1 MTSREQWIAGAR
13 PKTLPAAIA
22 PVIVGTAFAG
32 YNAQLTNFILALIVG
47 VALQVGVNYANDY
60 SDGIKGTD
68 NDRVGPMR
76 LVGSGAAS
84 PESVKRAAYLS
95 FLLAAV
101 AGLILSA
108 RTNWLLVLIGAL
120 AIIAAWTYTG
130 GRKPYGYFALGEVA
144 VFIFF
149 GLVATLGTYY
159 VQVDSISL
167 EVFLAAV
174 AMGSLASALLV
185 VNNLRDLAKDA
196 AAGKITLAVRLGDKQ
211 SRNLYKTLLIIPLF
225 IAIALLPASPY
236 FLIAVAAAPLI
247 RTSIKAVASGAS
259 GSTLIELLAK
269 TGRIQMIYSLA
280 LSLASLLAAR

>member
-32 YNAQLTNFILALIVG
+32 YNAQLTNFLLALIVG

-68 NDRVGPMR
+68 NDRIGPMR

-108 RTNWLLVLIGAL
+108 RTNWLLILIGAL

-130 GRKPYGYFALGEVA
+130 GRNPYGYFALGEVA

-149 GLVATLGTYY
+149 GLVATIGTYY
-159 VQVDSISL
+159 VQVNSISL
-167 EVFLAAV
+167 EVSLAAV

-196 AAGKITLAVRLGDKQ
+196 AAGKITLAVRLGDKR
-211 SRNLYKTLLIIPLF
+211 SRNLYKVLLLIPLL
-225 IAIALLPASPY
+225 IAISLLPASPY
-236 FLIAVAAAPLI
+236 FLLAATAAPLI
-247 RTSIKAVASGAS
+247 RTSIKAVSSGAS
-259 GSTLIELLAK
+259 GSALIELLAK
-269 TGRIQMIYSLA
+269 TGRIQMIYGLA
-280 LSLASLLAAR
+280 LSLASLIAAR

>member
-1 MTSREQWIAGAR
+1 MSSREQWIAGAR

-32 YNAQLTNFILALIVG
+32 YNAQLTNFLLALIVG

-68 NDRVGPMR
+68 NDRIGPMR

-108 RTNWLLVLIGAL
+108 RTNWLLILIGAL

-149 GLVATLGTYY
+149 GLVATIGTYY
-159 VQVDSISL
+159 VQVESISL
-167 EVFLAAV
+167 EVFLAAI
-174 AMGSLASALLV
+174 AMGSFASALLV

-211 SRNLYKTLLIIPLF
+211 SRNLYKVLLLIPLL
-225 IAIALLPASPY
+225 IAALLLPASPY
-236 FLIAVAAAPLI
+236 FLLAATAAPLI
-247 RTSIKAVASGAS
+247 RSSIKAVSSGAS
-259 GSTLIELLAK
+259 GGALIELLAK
-269 TGRIQMIYSLA
+269 TGRIQMIYGLA
-280 LSLASLLAAR
+280 LSLATLIAAR

>member
-32 YNAQLTNFILALIVG
+32 YNAEATNFFLALIVG
-47 VALQVGVNYANDY
+47 LALQIGVNYANDY

-68 NDRVGPMR
+68 NDRIGPMR
-76 LVGSGAAS
+76 LVGSGAAT
-84 PESVKRAAYLS
+84 PAAVKRAAYLS
-95 FLLAAV
+95 FLIAAS

-108 RTNWLLVLIGAL
+108 RTSWFLLIIGLL

-130 GRKPYGYFALGEVA
+130 GAKPYGYIALGEVA

-159 VQVDSISL
+159 VQVNSISF
-167 EVFLAAV
+167 EVILASV

-185 VNNLRDLAKDA
+185 VNNLRDLTKDKA
-196 AAGKITLAVRLGDKQ
+196 SGKITLAVKLGDQKTQ
-211 SRNLYKTLLIIPLF
+211 TLYKALLIFPILIALGLLPSSAFF
-225 IAIALLPASPY
+225 ILAIAALPQIHSA
-236 FLIAVAAAPLI
+236 FKVLN
-247 RTSIKAVASGAS
+247 TASGAS
-259 GSTLIELLAK
+259 LINLLAK
-269 TGRIQMIYSLA
+269 TRQIPMIYALA
-280 LSLASLLAAR
+280 ISLASLLAAR

>member
-32 YNAQLTNFILALIVG
+32 YNAQLTNFLLALIVG

-68 NDRVGPMR
+68 NDRIGPMR

-95 FLLAAV
+95 FLLAAG

-108 RTNWLLVLIGAL
+108 RTNWLLILIGAL

-130 GRKPYGYFALGEVA
+130 GQKPYGYFALGEVA

-149 GLVATLGTYY
+149 GLVATIGTYY
-159 VQVDSISL
+159 VQVNSISL
-167 EVFLAAV
+167 EVFLAAI

-211 SRNLYKTLLIIPLF
+211 SRNLYKALLLIPLL
-225 IAIALLPASPY
+225 IAILLLPASPY
-236 FLIAVAAAPLI
+236 FLLAAAAAPSI
-247 RTSIKAVASGAS
+247 RSSIKAVSSGAS
-259 GSTLIELLAK
+259 GGALIELLAK
-269 TGRIQMIYSLA
+269 TGRIQMIYGLA
-280 LSLASLLAAR
+280 LSLATLIAAR

>member
-32 YNAQLTNFILALIVG
+32 YNAQLTNFLLALIVG

-68 NDRVGPMR
+68 NDRIGPMR

-95 FLLAAV
+95 FLLAAG

-108 RTNWLLVLIGAL
+108 RTNWLLILIGAL

-149 GLVATLGTYY
+149 GLVATIGAYY
-159 VQVDSISL
+159 VQVNSISL
-167 EVFLAAV
+167 EVFLAAI

-196 AAGKITLAVRLGDKQ
+196 AAGKFTLAVRLGDKQ
-211 SRNLYKTLLIIPLF
+211 SQNLYKALLLIPLL
-225 IAIALLPASPY
+225 IAILLLPASPY
-236 FLIAVAAAPLI
+236 FLLAAAAAPLI
-247 RTSIKAVASGAS
+247 RSSIKAVSSGAS
-259 GSTLIELLAK
+259 GGALIELLAK
-269 TGRIQMIYSLA
+269 TGRIQMIYGLA
-280 LSLASLLAAR
+280 LSLASLIAAR

>member
-32 YNAQLTNFILALIVG
+32 YNAQLTNFLLALIVG

-68 NDRVGPMR
+68 NDRIGPMR

-108 RTNWLLVLIGAL
+108 RTNWLLILIGAL

-149 GLVATLGTYY
+149 GLVATIGTYY
-159 VQVDSISL
+159 VQVNSISS
-167 EVFLAAV
+167 EVFLAAI
-174 AMGSLASALLV
+174 AMGTLASALLV

-211 SRNLYKTLLIIPLF
+211 SRNLYKVLLLIPLL
-225 IAIALLPASPY
+225 IAALLLPASPY
-236 FLIAVAAAPLI
+236 FLLAATAAPLI
-247 RTSIKAVASGAS
+247 RSSIKSVSSGAS
-259 GSTLIELLAK
+259 GVALIELLAK
-269 TGRIQMIYSLA
+269 TGRIQMIYGLA
-280 LSLASLLAAR
+280 LSLASLIAAR

>member
-32 YNAQLTNFILALIVG
+32 YNAQLTNFLLALIVG

-68 NDRVGPMR
+68 NDRIGPMR

-84 PESVKRAAYLS
+84 PETVKRAAFLS

-108 RTNWLLVLIGAL
+108 RSNWLLILIGAL

-149 GLVATLGTYY
+149 GLVATMGTYY
-159 VQVDSISL
+159 VQVNSISL
-167 EVFLAAV
+167 EVFLAAI

-211 SRNLYKTLLIIPLF
+211 SRNLYKALLLIPLL
-225 IAIALLPASPY
+225 IAALLLPASPY
-236 FLIAVAAAPLI
+236 FLLAATAAPLI
-247 RTSIKAVASGAS
+247 RSSIKELSSGAS
-259 GSTLIELLAK
+259 GGALIELLAK
-269 TGRIQMIYSLA
+269 TGRIQMIYGLA
-280 LSLASLLAAR
+280 LSLASLIAAR

>member
-32 YNAQLTNFILALIVG
+32 YNAQLTNFLLALIVG

-68 NDRVGPMR
+68 NDRIGPMR

-84 PESVKRAAYLS
+84 PETVKRAAFLS

-108 RTNWLLVLIGAL
+108 RSNWLLILIGAL

-149 GLVATLGTYY
+149 GLVATMGTYY
-159 VQVDSISL
+159 VQVNSISL
-167 EVFLAAV
+167 EVFLAAIS
-174 AMGSLASALLV
+174 MGSLASALLV

-211 SRNLYKTLLIIPLF
+211 SRNLYKALLLIPLL
-225 IAIALLPASPY
+225 IAALLLPASPY
-236 FLIAVAAAPLI
+236 FLLAATAAPLI
-247 RTSIKAVASGAS
+247 RSSIKELSSGAS
-259 GSTLIELLAK
+259 GGALIELLAK
-269 TGRIQMIYSLA
+269 TGRIQMIYGLA
-280 LSLASLLAAR
+280 LSLASLIAAR

>member
-32 YNAQLTNFILALIVG
+32 YNAQLTNFLLALIVG

-68 NDRVGPMR
+68 KDRIGPMR

-95 FLLAAV
+95 FLLAAG

-108 RTNWLLVLIGAL
+108 RTNWLLILIGAL

-149 GLVATLGTYY
+149 GLVATIGAYY
-159 VQVDSISL
+159 VQVNSISL
-167 EVFLAAV
+167 EVFLAAI

-196 AAGKITLAVRLGDKQ
+196 AAGKFTLAVRLGDKQ
-211 SRNLYKTLLIIPLF
+211 SQNLYKALLLIPLL
-225 IAIALLPASPY
+225 IAILLLPASPY
-236 FLIAVAAAPLI
+236 FLLAAAAAPLI
-247 RTSIKAVASGAS
+247 RSSIKAVSSGAS
-259 GSTLIELLAK
+259 GGALIELLAK
-269 TGRIQMIYSLA
+269 TGRIQMIYGLA
-280 LSLASLLAAR
+280 LSLASLIAAR

>member
-32 YNAQLTNFILALIVG
+32 YNAQLTNFLLALIVG
-47 VALQVGVNYANDY
+47 IALQVGVNYANDY

-68 NDRVGPMR
+68 NDRIGPMR

-95 FLLAAV
+95 FLLAAG

-108 RTNWLLVLIGAL
+108 RTNWLLILIGAL

-130 GRKPYGYFALGEVA
+130 GQKPYGYFALGEVA

-149 GLVATLGTYY
+149 GLVATIGTYY
-159 VQVDSISL
+159 VQVNSISL
-167 EVFLAAV
+167 EVFLAAI

-211 SRNLYKTLLIIPLF
+211 SRNLYKALLLIPLL
-225 IAIALLPASPY
+225 IAILLLPASPY
-236 FLIAVAAAPLI
+236 FLLAAAATPLI
-247 RTSIKAVASGAS
+247 RSSIKAVSSGAS
-259 GSTLIELLAK
+259 GGALIELLAK
-269 TGRIQMIYSLA
+269 TGRIQMIYGLA
-280 LSLASLLAAR
+280 LSLASLIAAR

>member
-32 YNAQLTNFILALIVG
+32 YNAQLTNFMLALIVG

>member
-32 YNAQLTNFILALIVG
+32 YNAQLTNFLLALIVG
-47 VALQVGVNYANDY
+47 IALQVGVNYANDY

-68 NDRVGPMR
+68 NDRIGPMR

-108 RTNWLLVLIGAL
+108 RTNWLLILIGAL

-149 GLVATLGTYY
+149 GLVATMGTYY

-167 EVFLAAV
+167 EVFFAAI
-174 AMGSLASALLV
+174 AMGSLASSLLV

-196 AAGKITLAVRLGDKQ
+196 TAGKITLAVRLGDKQ
-211 SRNLYKTLLIIPLF
+211 SRNLYKLLLLIPLL
-225 IAIALLPASPY
+225 IAALLLPASPY
-236 FLIAVAAAPLI
+236 FLLAAAAAPLI
-247 RTSIKAVASGAS
+247 RSSNKAVSSGAS
-259 GSTLIELLAK
+259 GGALIELLAK
-269 TGRIQMIYSLA
+269 TGRIQMIYGLA
-280 LSLASLLAAR
+280 LSLASLIAAR

>member
-32 YNAQLTNFILALIVG
+32 YNAQLTNFLLALIVG
-47 VALQVGVNYANDY
+47 VSLQVGVNYANDY

-68 NDRVGPMR
+68 NDRIGPMR

-108 RTNWLLVLIGAL
+108 RTNWLLILIGAL

-149 GLVATLGTYY
+149 GLVATIGTYY
-159 VQVDSISL
+159 VQVNSISL
-167 EVFLAAV
+167 EVFLAAI

-211 SRNLYKTLLIIPLF
+211 SRNLYKALLLIPLL
-225 IAIALLPASPY
+225 IAILLLPTSPY
-236 FLIAVAAAPLI
+236 FLLAAAAAPLI
-247 RTSIKAVASGAS
+247 RTSIKAVSSGAS
-259 GSTLIELLAK
+259 GSALIELLAK
-269 TGRIQMIYSLA
+269 TGRIQMIYGLA
-280 LSLASLLAAR
+280 LSLASLIAAR

>member
-32 YNAQLTNFILALIVG
+32 YNAQLTNFLLALIVG
-47 VALQVGVNYANDY
+47 VSLQVGVNYANDY

-68 NDRVGPMR
+68 NDRIGPMR

-95 FLLAAV
+95 FLLAAG

-108 RTNWLLVLIGAL
+108 RTNWLLILIGAL

-149 GLVATLGTYY
+149 GLVATIGTYY
-159 VQVDSISL
+159 VQINSISL
-167 EVFLAAV
+167 EVFLAAI

-211 SRNLYKTLLIIPLF
+211 SRNLYRALLLIPLL
-225 IAIALLPASPY
+225 IAALLLPASPY
-236 FLIAVAAAPLI
+236 FLLAAAVAPLI
-247 RTSIKAVASGAS
+247 RTSIKAVSSGAS
-259 GSTLIELLAK
+259 GGALIELLAK
-269 TGRIQMIYSLA
+269 TGRIQMIYGLA
-280 LSLASLLAAR
+280 LSLASLIAAR

>member
-32 YNAQLTNFILALIVG
+32 YNAQVTNFVLALIVG
-47 VALQVGVNYANDY
+47 LALQIGVNYANDY
-60 SDGIKGTD
+60 SDGIKGID
-68 NDRVGPMR
+68 DDRIGPMR
-76 LVGSGAAS
+76 LVGSGAAT
-84 PESVKRAAYLS
+84 PAAVKRAAYLS
-95 FLLAAV
+95 FLVAAF

-108 RTNWLLVLIGAL
+108 RTSWFLLIIGFL

-130 GRKPYGYFALGEVA
+130 GAKPYGYIALGEVA

-159 VQVDSISL
+159 VQVNSISY
-167 EVFLAAV
+167 EVILAAV

-185 VNNLRDLAKDA
+185 VNNLRDLSKDA
-196 AAGKITLAVRLGDKQ
+196 AAGKNTLAVKLGEKRT
-211 SRNLYKTLLIIPLF
+211 RNLYK
-225 IAIALLPASPY
+225 ALLVLPILITLGLVPTSSY
-236 FLIAVAAAPLI
+236 FLLTIAALPQIRSAFRVLNSATGAALI
-247 RTSIKAVASGAS
+247 N
-259 GSTLIELLAK
+259 LLAK
-269 TGRIQMIYSLA
+269 TGQIQMIYALA

>member
-32 YNAQLTNFILALIVG
+32 YNAQATNFILALIVG
-47 VALQVGVNYANDY
+47 LALQIGVNYANDY
-60 SDGIKGTD
+60 SDGIKGID
-68 NDRVGPMR
+68 DDRIGPMR
-76 LVGSGAAS
+76 LVGSGAAT
-84 PESVKRAAYLS
+84 PAAVKRAAYLS
-95 FLLAAV
+95 FLVAAF

-108 RTNWLLVLIGAL
+108 RTSSFLLIIGFL

-130 GRKPYGYFALGEVA
+130 GVKPYGDIALGEVA

-159 VQVDSISL
+159 VQVNSISY
-167 EVFLAAV
+167 EVILAAV

-185 VNNLRDLAKDA
+185 INNLRDLSKDA
-196 AAGKITLAVRLGDKQ
+196 AAGKSTLAVKLGEK
-211 SRNLYKTLLIIPLF
+211 RTRTLYKALLVLPIL
-225 IAIALLPASPY
+225 IALGLVPTSSY
-236 FLIAVAAAPLI
+236 FLLTIAALPQIRSAFRVINSATGAALI
-247 RTSIKAVASGAS
+247 D
-259 GSTLIELLAK
+259 LLAK
-269 TGRIQMIYSLA
+269 TGQIQMIYALA

>member
-1 MTSREQWIAGAR
+1 MTSREQWLAGAR

-108 RTNWLLVLIGAL
+108 RTNWLLILIGAL

-149 GLVATLGTYY
+149 GLVATMGTYY
-159 VQVDSISL
+159 VQVNSISL

-211 SRNLYKTLLIIPLF
+211 SRNLYKALLILPLL
-225 IAIALLPASPY
+225 IAITLLPASPY
-236 FLIAVAAAPLI
+236 FLLAIAAAPLI
-247 RTSIKAVASGAS
+247 RTSIKTVASGAS
-259 GSTLIELLAK
+259 GSALIELLAK

>member
-13 PKTLPAAIA
+13 PKTLPDAIA

-32 YNAQLTNFILALIVG
+32 YNAQLTNFLLALIVG

-68 NDRVGPMR
+68 KDRIGPMR

-95 FLLAAV
+95 FLLAAG

-108 RTNWLLVLIGAL
+108 RTNWLLILIGAL

-149 GLVATLGTYY
+149 GLVATIGTYY
-159 VQVDSISL
+159 VQVNSISL
-167 EVFLAAV
+167 EVFLAAI

-211 SRNLYKTLLIIPLF
+211 SRNLYKALLLIPLL
-225 IAIALLPASPY
+225 IAALLLPASPY
-236 FLIAVAAAPLI
+236 FLLAATAAPLI
-247 RTSIKAVASGAS
+247 RSSIKELSSGAS
-259 GSTLIELLAK
+259 GGALIELLAK
-269 TGRIQMIYSLA
+269 TGRIQMIYGLA
-280 LSLASLLAAR
+280 LSLASLIAAR

>member
-32 YNAQLTNFILALIVG
+32 YNAQLTNFLLALIVG

-68 NDRVGPMR
+68 KDRIGPMR

-108 RTNWLLVLIGAL
+108 RTNWLLILVGAL

-149 GLVATLGTYY
+149 GLVATIGAYY
-159 VQVDSISL
+159 VQVNSISL
-167 EVFLAAV
+167 EVFLAAI

-196 AAGKITLAVRLGDKQ
+196 SAGKITLAVRLGDKQ
-211 SRNLYKTLLIIPLF
+211 SRNL
-225 IAIALLPASPY
+225 
-236 FLIAVAAAPLI
+236 
-247 RTSIKAVASGAS
+247 
-259 GSTLIELLAK
+259 
-269 TGRIQMIYSLA
+269 
-280 LSLASLLAAR
+280 

>member
-1 MTSREQWIAGAR
+1 MTSRENWIAGAR
-13 PKTLPAAIA
+13 PKTLVAAIA
-22 PVIVGTAFAG
+22 PVMVGTAFAG
-32 YNAQLTNFILALIVG
+32 YDAEVTNFLLALIVG
-47 VALQVGVNYANDY
+47 LALQVGVNYANDY

-68 NDRVGPMR
+68 NDRIGPMR

-108 RTNWLLVLIGAL
+108 RTNWLLILVGAL

-149 GLVATLGTYY
+149 GLVATIGTYY
-159 VQVDSISL
+159 VQVNSISL
-167 EVFLAAV
+167 KVSLAAV

-196 AAGKITLAVRLGDKQ
+196 AAGKITLAVRLGDKR
-211 SRNLYKTLLIIPLF
+211 SRNLYKGLLLIPLL
-225 IAIALLPASPY
+225 IAIFLLPASPY
-236 FLIAVAAAPLI
+236 FLLAAAAAPLI
-247 RTSIKAVASGAS
+247 RTSIKAVGSGAS
-259 GSTLIELLAK
+259 GSALIELLAK
-269 TGRIQMIYSLA
+269 TGRIQMIYGLA
-280 LSLASLLAAR
+280 LSLASLIAAR